1 MRNETKQTEGG
12 TWIGAREDKRGKD
25 HVDIYDNDPRDIH
38 NESIHIKYNGEKK
51 VLYLQKQ
58 EIIQQRQLILV
69 AF

>member
-51 VLYLQKQ
+51 
-58 EIIQQRQLILV
+58 IL
-69 AF
+69 